1 MDKIFIDSDII
12 LDLIQ
17 KREPFYKE
25 AVSLFALVEENK
37 VKGFVSPLIFAN
49 LFYILRK
56 IENSKFAIQVLTRL
70 KAILHVLTIDEK
82 IVELA
87 LSSGFKDFEDAIQYY
102 SALEANLEYILTRNK
117 KDYIESGLIICTAK
131 EYLAIRKANPGTE
144 H

>member
-25 AVSLFALVEENK
+25 AVSVFTLIEENK
-37 VKGFVSPLIFAN
+37 VRGFVSPLIFAN

-56 IENSKFAIQVLTRL
+56 IESSKFAIQVLTRL
-70 KAILHVLTIDEK
+70 KAILPVLTIDEK

-102 SALEANLEYILTRNK
+102 SALESNVEYILTRNK
-117 KDYIESGLIICTAK
+117 KDYLESGLIICTAK
-131 EYLAIRKANPGTE
+131 EYLAIRKAKPGIE
-144 H
+144 P